1 MANILILTLVFPPD
15 SVSTAQI
22 MGYLGTDLKSRGH
35 KVTVLTTS
43 PHYNRDPEA
52 ELRQPLHRYW
62 GRILMKSKYNDIEVY
77 HTLMPRKGEN
87 ILFRLLSWVGFH
99 LISTIAG
106 IGVIPK
112 PDIIIVP
119 SPPLTIGLSAW
130 FIGSLYRIPYIYN
143 VQEIYPD
150 IAISLGALRNK
161 WLIGFLLHLERFI
174 YKQARSITVIASR
187 MRHNLLEKGV
197 SADKVS
203 IIPNFVDTDDLRPLD
218 KDNEFSHQH
227 RIQNKFVVSYAGNIG
242 PAQGLESF
250 IDAAALLQ
258 NEDEIHFM
266 LIGNG
271 ILWETLKKRI
281 DRSGLTNIVILPYQP
296 YSLMQLIY
304 AASDICLVAQAPET
318 GCDAVPSKV
327 YRIMACGRP
336 VLAFTDLNS
345 DLAHLVTSV
354 GCGKAVQAGSSEE
367 LADVILNAYQN
378 QIHWRCM
385 GETGRTHVMKNYA
398 RTVVTNSYHELV
410 QTLTKQ

>member
-22 MGYLGTDLKSRGH
+22 MGDLGTDLKSHGH

-52 ELRQPLHRYW
+52 ELHQPLHRCW

-87 ILFRLLSWVGFH
+87 TLFRLLSWAGFH

-106 IGVIPK
+106 IGMIPK

-130 FIGSLYRIPYIYN
+130 IIGSLYRIPYIYN

-150 IAISLGALRNK
+150 IAISLGVLRNK
-161 WLIGFLLHLERFI
+161 WLIGLLLRLERFV
-174 YKQARSITVIASR
+174 YKKASSITVIASR
-187 MRHNLLEKGV
+187 MRHRLLEKGV
-197 SADKVS
+197 SADKVR
-203 IIPNFVDTDDLRPLD
+203 IIPNFVDTDDLRPFD
-218 KDNEFSHQH
+218 KDNEFSRQH
-227 RIQNKFVVSYAGNIG
+227 KVQNKFVVSYAGNIG

-258 NEDEIHFM
+258 NEEEIHFM

-271 ILWETLKKRI
+271 ILWETLKNRI
-281 DRSGLTNIVILPYQP
+281 ERSGLANILILPYQP

-345 DLAHLVTSV
+345 DLAHLVASV

-367 LADVILNAYQN
+367 LADMILNGYHN

-385 GETGRTHVMKNYA
+385 GETGRNCVIKNYA
-398 RTVVTNSYHELV
+398 RTVITNSYHELV